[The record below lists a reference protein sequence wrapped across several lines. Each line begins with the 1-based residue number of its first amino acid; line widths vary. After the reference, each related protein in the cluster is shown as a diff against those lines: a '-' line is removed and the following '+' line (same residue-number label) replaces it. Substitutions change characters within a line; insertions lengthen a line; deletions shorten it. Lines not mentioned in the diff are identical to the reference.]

1 MTITTTMLGAGNCAR
16 PTTDTA
22 QKGANHEAAEDRART
37 LLVELTP
44 EDSLILAR
52 ACAAACEHN
61 IGGLGNPLDG
71 SLLEALST
79 GFEAAAMAGA
89 VVSYITDSTLD
100 SYSLETVRIQNDIT
114 RPRPAA

>member
-1 MTITTTMLGAGNCAR
+1 M
-16 PTTDTA
+16 
-22 QKGANHEAAEDRART
+22 
-37 LLVELTP
+37 
-44 EDSLILAR
+44 ILAW

-61 IGGLGNPLDG
+61 IGRLGNPLDG

-89 VVSYITDSTLD
+89 VTSYTNDRTLD
-100 SYSLETVRIQNDIT
+100 SYSLETVRTMNDIT